1 MPKLKYIGKTHIT
14 VQEYACHHCGRLPR
28 GLMDEDLEISLEYQ
42 ILFAGFE
49 EIREKRG
56 GTPLAV
62 TSGYRCRDYEQSMYD
77 AWVAG
82 GKKGMVNGFLSVHM
96 FGLALDLQA
105 TSPKDQALI
114 VALARKL
121 KPAPRIGW
129 ANYKKSGSLM
139 VHIDY
144 AQFIQP
150 SPSDDFQEGV
160 EW

>member
-1 MPKLKYIGKTHIT
+1 MAQVKYLGKTHIT
-14 VQEYACHHCGRLPR
+14 VEEYRCKHCKRLPR
-28 GLMDEDLEISLEYQ
+28 GLMDEDLEIALEYQ

-62 TSGYRCRDYEQSMYD
+62 NSGYRCLDYERERYE

-82 GKKGMVNGFLSVHM
+82 GKKGMVQGFLSAHL

-105 TSPKDQALI
+105 TSPKDRDLI
-114 VALARKL
+114 VSLARKL
-121 KPAPRIGW
+121 KPAPRVGW
-129 ANYKKSGSLM
+129 LNYKKHGSLM

-150 SPSDDFQEGV
+150 SPSDSFMAGV